1 MAVVVDESADLLPTV
16 RVALCMELPAMTC
29 ASAPSWQ
36 PASAEQPKKYPAARG
51 HLAFLAHGYC
61 RLRFLWF
68 GHDPYGDEPSRKILL
83 LL

>member
-1 MAVVVDESADLLPTV
+1 MIGTKVRNHLSAAAGLKQN
-16 RVALCMELPAMTC
+16 
-29 ASAPSWQ
+29 S
-36 PASAEQPKKYPAARG
+36 PKKYPAARG
-51 HLAFLAHGYC
+51 QWASLLTGYC